1 MALAISLFGGFE
13 VSLRGERVE
22 NDAFRKRAADL
33 LKLLALAPKHA
44 LHRDQIIEMLWPD
57 KAASDGAN
65 NLYRAIHDLRSIVGE
80 ESITFRQAIVELH
93 DAVVDVDVFEAETR
107 SPDSDRVARGLDLY
121 TADLLPE
128 DYDLELVTRK
138 RELLRRT
145 FADASLRVA
154 AARTL
159 DDGRT
164 LDILR
169 RVTEVDP
176 ASEEV
181 AGRIAERV
189 RTFDRPAP
197 RSALSSPIP
206 KTRYTK
212 SGEVNIAFQIVGDNG
227 PDLVFVMGWVS
238 HVEYFWTHPRVAR
251 FFQRLAGFSRLILFD
266 KRGTGLSDRVTTM
279 PNLRTRMD
287 DVRAVMVA
295 AGSSEAVIMGVSEGG
310 PMAAL
315 FAATFPER
323 TKGLV
328 IYGGYARRT
337 WAPDYPWAGKPEA
350 RERFYRDIEQNWGG
364 IVDLQTIAPSEMNDP
379 SFCEWWASYLRMSA
393 SPGGAVALA
402 KMNTDIDIRD
412 DLASIRAPTLV
423 LHRTNDG
430 DMNIEEGRYLAHR
443 IPNAR
448 FVELPG
454 IDHLPF
460 AGDQE
465 SVLREIEEFVRTVAP
480 QPSAESRDA

>member
-1 MALAISLFGGFE
+1 MPLTISLFGRFQ
-13 VSLRGERVE
+13 VSRHGERIE
-22 NDAFRKRAADL
+22 IDAFRKRAADL
-33 LKLLALAPKHA
+33 LRLLALAPKHA

-57 KAASDGAN
+57 KPASDGAN
-65 NLYRAIHDLRSIVGE
+65 NLYRALHDLRSVVGE
-80 ESITFRQAIVELH
+80 ESITLRQAIVELH

-121 TADLLPE
+121 SADLLPE

-145 FADASLRVA
+145 FVDASLRVA

-169 RVTEVDP
+169 RVSEVDP
-176 ASEEV
+176 ASDEV
-181 AGRIAERV
+181 AARIAARV

-197 RSALSSPIP
+197 RSVFTSPIP
-206 KTRYTK
+206 ETRYTK
-212 SGEVNIAFQIVGDNG
+212 SGEVNIAYQIVGDNG

-238 HVEYFWTHPRVAR
+238 HVEYFWTHPRVAH
-251 FFQRLAGFSRLILFD
+251 FFHRLAGFSRLILFD

-295 AGSSEAVIMGVSEGG
+295 AGSPEAVIMGVSEGG

-350 RERFYRDIEQNWGG
+350 RERFYRDIEHNWGG
-364 IVDLQTIAPSEMNDP
+364 IVDLQTIAPSELNDP
-379 SFCEWWASYLRMSA
+379 SFCEWWATYLRMSA
-393 SPGGAVALA
+393 SPGAAVALA

-423 LHRTNDG
+423 LHRTGDR

-443 IPNAR
+443 IPNAQ

-465 SVLREIEEFVRTVAP
+465 SVLHEIEQFMRTVAP
-480 QPSAESRDA
+480 QSSTEH

>member
-1 MALAISLFGGFE
+1 MALGISLFGRFE
-13 VSLRGERVE
+13 VSLGDERIE
-22 NDAFRKRAADL
+22 SDAFRKRAADL
-33 LKLLALAPKHA
+33 LKLLALSPKHS
-44 LHRDQIIEMLWPD
+44 LHRDQLVEMLWPG
-57 KAASDGAN
+57 KPPADGAN
-65 NLYRAIHDLRSIVGE
+65 NLYRAVHDLRSVVGE
-80 ESITFRQAIVELH
+80 ERVTFRQAIVELH
-93 DAVVDVDVFEAETR
+93 DAVVDVDVFEVETR
-107 SPDSDRVARGLDLY
+107 SPDAERVARALDLY
-121 TADLLPE
+121 GADLLPE
-128 DYDLELVTRK
+128 DYELELVTRK
-138 RELLRRT
+138 REQLRRT

-159 DDGRT
+159 EDGRT
-164 LDILR
+164 LEILR
-169 RVTEVDP
+169 RVAAIDP
-176 ASEEV
+176 ATEDV
-181 AGRIAERV
+181 AMRIADRV
-189 RTFDRPAP
+189 RTFDRPPA
-197 RSALSSPIP
+197 RSTPAVTIP
-206 KTRYTK
+206 KTRYAK
-212 SGEVNIAFQIVGDNG
+212 SGELNIAYQVVGDNG

-238 HVEYFWTHPRVAR
+238 HVEYFWTHPRVAA
-251 FFQRLAGFSRLILFD
+251 FFRRLAGFSRLILFD

-279 PNLRTRMD
+279 PNLRQRMD

-295 AGSSEAVIMGVSEGG
+295 AGCSEAVIMGVSEGG
-310 PMAAL
+310 PMSAL

-337 WAPDYPWAGKPEA
+337 WAPDYPWASKPEA

-364 IVDLQTIAPSEMNDP
+364 VVDLQTIAPSEMNDP
-379 SFCEWWASYLRMSA
+379 SFCEWWSSYLRMSA
-393 SPGGAVALA
+393 SPGAAVTLA

-412 DLASIRAPTLV
+412 ELSSIRAPTLV
-423 LHRTNDG
+423 LHRAGDQ

-465 SVLREIEEFVRTVAP
+465 SLLREIEAFVLRG
-480 QPSAESRDA
+480 QIFN

>member
-1 MALAISLFGGFE
+1 
-13 VSLRGERVE
+13 
-22 NDAFRKRAADL
+22 
-33 LKLLALAPKHA
+33 
-44 LHRDQIIEMLWPD
+44 MLWPG
-57 KAASDGAN
+57 KPPADGAN
-65 NLYRAIHDLRSIVGE
+65 NLYRAVHDLRSVAGE
-80 ESITFRQAIVELH
+80 ERVTFRQAIVELH

-107 SPDSDRVARGLDLY
+107 SPDSERVARALDLY

-145 FADASLRVA
+145 FVDASLRVA

-169 RVTEVDP
+169 RVTAVDP

-181 AGRIAERV
+181 VARIAERV
-189 RTFDRPAP
+189 RTFERPST
-197 RSALSSPIP
+197 RSAAAVAIP
-206 KTRYTK
+206 KTRYAK
-212 SGEVNIAFQIVGDNG
+212 SGDVNVAYQVVGDNG

-238 HVEYFWTHPRVAR
+238 HVEYFWTHPRVAN
-251 FFQRLAGFSRLILFD
+251 FFRRLAAFSRLILFD
-266 KRGTGLSDRVTTM
+266 KRGTGLSDRITTM
-279 PNLRTRMD
+279 PDLRKRMD
-287 DVRAVMVA
+287 DVRAVMVG
-295 AGSSEAVIMGVSEGG
+295 AGSTEAFVMGVSEGG
-310 PMAAL
+310 PMSAL

-337 WAPDYPWAGKPEA
+337 WAPDYPWAAKPEA
-350 RERFYRDIEQNWGG
+350 RERFFRDIEQNWGG
-364 IVDLQTIAPSEMNDP
+364 VVDLDTIAPSEMNDP
-379 SFCEWWASYLRMSA
+379 SFCDWWATYLRMSA
-393 SPGGAVALA
+393 SPGAAVALA
-402 KMNTDIDIRD
+402 KMNTTIDIREE
-412 DLASIRAPTLV
+412 LAAIRAPTLV
-423 LHRTNDG
+423 LHRSGDR
-430 DMNIEEGRYLAHR
+430 DMNIEEGRYLARH
-443 IPNAR
+443 IPGAR

-465 SVLREIEEFVRTVAP
+465 PVLHEIEQFVREV
-480 QPSAESRDA
+480 SNESVQHRTT